1 MKKWNKLIRFGLLG
15 VAVFGLAAC
24 GKGATSETGASA
36 SDKKELEVIKIGAT
50 STPHAEILEQ
60 VKEDLKEQGYE
71 LDITVFDDYVLP
83 NLAVQD
89 GSLDANFFQH
99 QPYLDKFNEENNT
112 DLVSVA
118 KIHFE
123 PLGIYPGKT
132 KKLADI
138 AEGAQISIP
147 NDSTNGGRALLLLE
161 AAGLIELKEGA
172 GISATVNDITK
183 NDHKIEIVELEAA
196 QLPRSVGDVD
206 FAVINA
212 NYALEGGF
220 NVEKDALQA
229 EDKNSDAAET
239 FGNVIAVKSGNENEA
254 KIQALVKALK
264 TEKISQFIN
273 EKYEGSVIPLF

>member
-1 MKKWNKLIRFGLLG
+1 MKKWNKVIRFSLLG
-15 VAVFGLAAC
+15 AAILGLAAC
-24 GKGATSETGASA
+24 GKGTDSGAGS
-36 SDKKELEVIKIGAT
+36 SDKNELEVLKIGAT

-60 VKEDLKEQGYE
+60 VKTDLKEKGYDLE
-71 LDITVFDDYVLP
+71 ITVFDDYVLP
-83 NLAVQD
+83 NLAVED

-99 QPYLDKFNEENNT
+99 QPYLEKFNEENNT
-112 DLVSVA
+112 NLVSVA
-118 KIHFE
+118 KVHFE

-132 KKLADI
+132 KDLTEI

-161 AAGLIELKEGA
+161 AAGLIELKEGV

-206 FAVINA
+206 FSVINA

-220 NVEKDALQA
+220 NVEKDALKA
-229 EDKNSDAAET
+229 EDKSSDAAET
-239 FGNVIAVKSGNENEA
+239 FGNVIAVRSGEENES
-254 KIQALVKALK
+254 KITALVEALK
-264 TEKISQFIN
+264 TDKISKFIN
-273 EKYEGSVIPLF
+273 DQYEGSVISLF

>member
-24 GKGATSETGASA
+24 GKGTTSETGAA
-36 SDKKELEVIKIGAT
+36 TSDKKELEVIKIGAT

-60 VKEDLKEQGYE
+60 VKGDLKEQGYE

-138 AEGAQISIP
+138 ADGAQISIP

-161 AAGLIELKEGA
+161 AAGLIELKQGV

-254 KIQALVKALK
+254 KIKALVDALK
-264 TEKISQFIN
+264 TEKISKFIN
-273 EKYEGSVIPLF
+273 EKYQGSVVPLF

>member
-24 GKGATSETGASA
+24 GKGPTSETGAA
-36 SDKKELEVIKIGAT
+36 TSDKKELEVIKIGAT

-60 VKEDLKEQGYE
+60 VKGDLKEQGYE

-138 AEGAQISIP
+138 ADGAQISIP

-161 AAGLIELKEGA
+161 AAGLIELKQGV

-254 KIQALVKALK
+254 KIKALIDALK
-264 TEKISQFIN
+264 TEKISKFIN
-273 EKYEGSVIPLF
+273 EKYQGSVVPLF